1 MVRIESLYNFFLSN
15 NKTHTWFT
23 VSKSCFTKIKYNE
36 MFSYLAGVKTTMKD
50 ILLSYSQ
57 KNKYYTLPDDPS
69 TFLEGVFCLIQAMLS
84 K

>member
-1 MVRIESLYNFFLSN
+1 
-15 NKTHTWFT
+15 
-23 VSKSCFTKIKYNE
+23 